1 MKAEGGQKWPDSVT
15 VSRGGGRGG
24 VGGPTFDVTS
34 TSFNLLQISWRWYP
48 ICDVASEGAPL
59 SHWLALFCFLD

>member
-24 VGGPTFDVTS
+24 VGGAGPTFDVIQLAPNELEMVSHLQCGLGGGTIEPLAGP
-34 TSFNLLQISWRWYP
+34 LL
-48 ICDVASEGAPL
+48 L
-59 SHWLALFCFLD
+59 S

>member
-24 VGGPTFDVTS
+24 VGGPTFDVIQLAPNELEMVS
-34 TSFNLLQISWRWYP
+34 HLQCGLGP
-48 ICDVASEGAPL
+48 LEGAPL
-59 SHWLALFCFLD
+59 SRWLALFYFLD

>member
-24 VGGPTFDVTS
+24 VGGPTFDVIELAPNELEMVSHLQCGLGGGTIEPLAGP
-34 TSFNLLQISWRWYP
+34 LL
-48 ICDVASEGAPL
+48 L
-59 SHWLALFCFLD
+59 S